1 MADLRIPLD
10 YKEKNLPRAAWN
22 LSQPVIST
30 LMQCLNVPMKFE
42 TLKPKDDV
50 DVNYEYIMQSMPM
63 VGQLLNDWKLRI
75 FTFKS
80 SLSNYYGWMD
90 NNTRQDS
97 DAWKGKQHHYI
108 SPEPVNLNLDSTF
121 AALMAL
127 FMYGRSYSTSNE
139 VEMNFFVLQFA
150 SVIPSNLINSIVLA
164 DKDIEEVATTN
175 SLALTYNNNRHF
187 MVRGGSLLDMIGI
200 PAGFISPRD
209 FRGFMDDLSFTPP
222 VGAGIEY
229 SPVDCFNADY
239 ILCYLDSIR
248 NYMVNNQYA
257 FVPYLYNAPTVTA
270 TDNAGSYKVEFN
282 PQINDLPLS
291 SIDSFLMSLRQQS
304 NGVDIFEHAVQFGN
318 LEIACWLMSLKFG
331 GHFLAQYERD
341 MLTTL
346 MYNGSQSEVLINVD
360 DNGNFS
366 INQLRFANRYQLMQD
381 RADIAGGRYRDR
393 LRTIWGSEDNSK
405 LDIPQLVG
413 VNSYRISPRGVIST
427 ADTYNSDTDTG
438 SSTGQLNGVV
448 NTDSHSK
455 YKHSIYSED
464 DSILMFMVQLVPDVV
479 YSSGIGKGLDVHLFD
494 DEYTPQFDQLGFQDV
509 PLYKYNALPAY
520 KAESGYIDY
529 DNTEPTKVVGKN
541 LAFIDLISNVGR
553 VHGKFAND
561 EYFET
566 WVLKRTFDNEVDVEV
581 LDDDGNPSYVTIG
594 NPVKGISPY
603 ANPLKYQYPFTVTS
617 IDDPNFVFMFGLDIR
632 AVRSKGKSYMPTLG
646 Q

>member
-22 LSQPVIST
+22 LSQPVITT
-30 LMQCLNVPMKFE
+30 LMQCLDVPMKFE

-50 DVNYEYIMQSMPM
+50 DVNYDYIIQSMPM
-63 VGQLLNDWKLRI
+63 VGQLLNDWKLRV

-90 NNTRQDS
+90 NNTRQTS
-97 DAWKGKQHHYI
+97 DAWKGKQHHYV
-108 SPEPVNLNLDSTF
+108 SPSSLDSTN
-121 AALMAL
+121 ADVQ
-127 FMYGRSYSTSNE
+127 SIYSMFFGAYLHTSN
-139 VEMNFFVLQFA
+139 NGKLADLFS
-150 SVIPSNLINSIVLA
+150 SVIPSKN
-164 DKDIEEVATTN
+164 VARRYVSESSSTSN
-175 SLALTYNNNRHF
+175 PFNLTYNAFRKYF
-187 MVRGGSLLDMIGI
+187 VKGGSLLDMIGI
-200 PAGFISPRD
+200 PSGFIGVRD
-209 FRGFMDDLSFTPP
+209 FAVNTDVLSNGLYVAP
-222 VGAGIEY
+222 Y

-239 ILCYLDSIR
+239 LLTYLDSVR
-248 NYMVNNQYA
+248 NYLVNNQYA
-257 FVPYLYNAPTVTA
+257 SIPYSYALPSLDFEYDIPAGTA
-270 TDNAGSYKVEFN
+270 IPNGTKVRIVNLSLSAIDEF
-282 PQINDLPLS
+282 
-291 SIDSFLMSLRQQS
+291 FMTLRQRE
-304 NGVDIFEHAVQFGN
+304 NGTDLLLHCMSTN
-318 LEIACWLMSLKFG
+318 NYEIACWLLSLRFG
-331 GHFLAQYERD
+331 GMFFAQYERD

-346 MYNGSQSEVLINVD
+346 MYNGSQSEVLINLD
-360 DNGNFS
+360 ENGNFS

-393 LRTIWGSEDNSK
+393 LRTIWGSEDHSK

-413 VNSYRISPRGVIST
+413 VNSYRISPRGVVST
-427 ADTYNSDTDTG
+427 ADTYDPDTG
-438 SSTGQLNGVV
+438 TGNSAGQLNGVV

-455 YKHSIYSED
+455 YKHSIYTED

-479 YSSGIGKGLDVHLFD
+479 YSNGIGKGLDVHLFD

-509 PLYKYNALPAY
+509 PLYKYNALPSYTAQ
-520 KAESGYIDY
+520 SGELDSA
-529 DNTEPTKVVGKN
+529 NTDLVKVVGKN

-561 EYFET
+561 EYFES
-566 WVLKRTFDNEVDVEV
+566 WVLKRTFDTPIEVEV
-581 LDDDGNPSYVTIG
+581 VDDYNDPSFVTIG

-603 ANPLKYQYPFTVTS
+603 ANPYEYQYPFTLIGV
-617 IDDPNFVFMFGLDIR
+617 DDPNFVFMFGLDIR